1 MSCEDF
7 HRQQLCIYRQDKTLN
22 KDVIKLHKKNERKEL
37 QQHTERNTVHMNSST
52 GDFVIRKRLKLQLEV
67 YTTYQVHFINYSIK

>member
-22 KDVIKLHKKNERKEL
+22 KDVIKLHKKNERKEFTITYRKK
-37 QQHTERNTVHMNSST
+37 HRTYEFKYRGFCYSKKTKITT
-52 GDFVIRKRLKLQLEV
+52 GGI
-67 YTTYQVHFINYSIK
+67 YNISG